1 MPRENNRW
9 ATSLAKDSKKITV
22 RNLTN
27 RKGSNLAGRREATG
41 KAGKLNLQQ
50 NKGSRRTAGFFIGE
64 LSTLHKTYILDT
76 SSVIFTV
83 IITILVTAAIVYI
96 LTARFKTVS
105 GKNPFPK
112 DVDST
117 ISMQLQAY
125 ERLIILVDR
134 IALPNVI
141 TRVNQPTSSS
151 REMQLMLTQSIRS
164 EFDYNITQQ
173 IYVSSEAWNAVKNL
187 KEQNLLIIN
196 QLANVLPPN
205 ATGLDLNKLLLE
217 FLMND
222 KKGSLH
228 EVVSEVLSYE
238 AKKMMEW

>member
-1 MPRENNRW
+1 M
-9 ATSLAKDSKKITV
+9 
-22 RNLTN
+22 
-27 RKGSNLAGRREATG
+27 
-41 KAGKLNLQQ
+41 
-50 NKGSRRTAGFFIGE
+50 
-64 LSTLHKTYILDT
+64 DT
-76 SSVIFTV
+76 SSIVFTV

-96 LTARFKTVS
+96 LTTRFKTVS
-105 GKNPFPK
+105 SKNPFPK
-112 DVDST
+112 EVDT
-117 ISMQLQAY
+117 TVSMQLQAY

-141 TRVNQPTSSS
+141 TRVNQPTSSAK
-151 REMQLMLTQSIRS
+151 EMQLMLTQSIRA

-228 EVVSEVLSYE
+228 EVVSDVLSYE
-238 AKKMMEW
+238 AKKMME

>member
-1 MPRENNRW
+1 M
-9 ATSLAKDSKKITV
+9 T
-22 RNLTN
+22 
-27 RKGSNLAGRREATG
+27 
-41 KAGKLNLQQ
+41 
-50 NKGSRRTAGFFIGE
+50 
-64 LSTLHKTYILDT
+64 LDT
-76 SSVIFTV
+76 NSIIIIV
-83 IITILVTAAIVYI
+83 IITILVTAVVVYI
-96 LTARFKTVS
+96 LTTRLKTINGETPVT
-105 GKNPFPK
+105 KETA
-112 DVDST
+112 VT
-117 ISMQLQAY
+117 MQLQAY
-125 ERLIILVDR
+125 ERLLILVDR

-151 REMQLMLTQSIRS
+151 REMQMMLTQSIRS

-173 IYVSSEAWNAVKNL
+173 IYVTSEAWNAVKNL

-228 EVVSEVLSYE
+228 EVVSDVLSYE
-238 AKKMMEW
+238 AKKLME